1 MDVVLSKKQY
11 FVVDDH
17 KSQLTCFSH
26 LKEKKQDLRSAF
38 WNCILMFFLIS
49 NSTGLSVKVM
59 CKNVHAKYFIV
70 RNKLSVYM
78 YMCKNN
84 SFPLSLFLHAKS
96 LCCVLVVLQPKVSGL
111 SDIIVSISLSVL
123 SCLFCLSCQ
132 SVFLRLF

>member
-1 MDVVLSKKQY
+1 MLFSLKRKKIGPT
-11 FVVDDH
+11 V
-17 KSQLTCFSH
+17 
-26 LKEKKQDLRSAF
+26 RSAF

-70 RNKLSVYM
+70 RNKLSVYTC
-78 YMCKNN
+78 MCKNN
-84 SFPLSLFLHAKS
+84 SFPWFLHAKS

-123 SCLFCLSCQ
+123 SCPVLFVLSV
-132 SVFLRLF
+132 SLFEAFLKINKCVLTC